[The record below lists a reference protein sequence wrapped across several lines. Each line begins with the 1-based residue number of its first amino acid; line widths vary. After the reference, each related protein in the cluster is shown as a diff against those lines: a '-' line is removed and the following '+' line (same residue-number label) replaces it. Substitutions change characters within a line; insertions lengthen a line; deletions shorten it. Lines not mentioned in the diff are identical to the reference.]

1 MRTVDDWLEDWL
13 AEHRNVRLE
22 DAPPMAN
29 AVRAA
34 ALADGYSLELLR
46 DAGDGDI
53 ERFVGPVV
61 VSQVIAGSTVAP
73 LEGTIGRV

>member
-22 DAPPMAN
+22 EAHSMAN

-46 DAGDGDI
+46 DASNGD
-53 ERFVGPVV
+53 
-61 VSQVIAGSTVAP
+61 
-73 LEGTIGRV
+73 

>member
-22 DAPPMAN
+22 ESHSMAN

-34 ALADGYSLELLR
+34 ALADGYSLERHRKLNGNE
-46 DAGDGDI
+46 DT
-53 ERFVGPVV
+53 P
-61 VSQVIAGSTVAP
+61 
-73 LEGTIGRV
+73 